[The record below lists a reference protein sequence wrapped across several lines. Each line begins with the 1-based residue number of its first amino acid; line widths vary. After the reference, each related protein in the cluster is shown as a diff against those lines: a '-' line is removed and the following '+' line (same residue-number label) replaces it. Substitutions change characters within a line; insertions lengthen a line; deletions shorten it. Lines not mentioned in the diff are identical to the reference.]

1 MEAFDPK
8 NKEHVIWLKNT
19 YVAIDHFMDPN
30 TEKDTKKLFKLINDN
45 TFGYRLS
52 QSNFRDWWF
61 EHSIMGNKYA
71 KSVLHTEDAFVPP
84 RDASP

>member
-8 NKEHVIWLKNT
+8 NREHVLWLKKT
-19 YVAIDHFMDPN
+19 YVAIDKFMDPN
-30 TEKDTKKLFKLINDN
+30 IKKDTKKLFETINDN

-71 KSVLHTEDAFVPP
+71 KAVLHTEDAHVPS
-84 RDASP
+84 RDTSQ